1 MDTLICI
8 SHLGWDFVWQRP
20 QHLMKRLSQHYNVIF
35 AEEPITTPNVT
46 VPTLDA
52 LPGKHAPNVTVV
64 RLLQP
69 VQEPYWVGHGH
80 PLTQFNYTTLLRQ
93 FLKTTHVHDPLLWLY
108 TPMASDFVESL
119 PHKLLIV
126 DVMDQLSAFKGA
138 PRELIDREKGLLRQA
153 NLVFTGGASLYRDKL
168 PLNEN
173 TYLFPSGVEIDHY
186 APAANR
192 SAFPRPADLAGI
204 EGPILGFFGVIDERM
219 DLVLIDHIA
228 RACPN
233 WHLVM
238 LGPVA
243 KISPEDLPQSPN
255 IHYLGGKSYDELPAY
270 LAHFDVALM
279 PFALNEATRYI
290 SPTKTLEYMAA
301 HKPIVSTPVHD
312 VVELYG
318 GVVRIADTPEAFVQ
332 QVSAALDEKASTRRA
347 KEDDLLKRNTWD
359 SITNRMHQ
367 LISEE
372 LARGTQLVGSAAEAT
387 V

>member
-1 MDTLICI
+1 MDTLVCM

-20 QHLMKRLSQHYNVIF
+20 QHLMKRLSQHYHVIF
-35 AEEPITTPNVT
+35 AEEPLTTPNVT

-52 LPGKHAPNVTVV
+52 LPGKHAPNVTVA

-69 VQEPYWVGHGH
+69 VKESYWVGHGH

-93 FLKTTHVHDPLLWLY
+93 FLKTAHVHDPLLWLY
-108 TPMASDFVESL
+108 TPMASEFVDAI

-138 PRELIDREKGLLRQA
+138 PRELIDREKALLRQA
-153 NLVFTGGASLYRDKL
+153 DLVFTGGASLYRDKL

-186 APAANR
+186 APATNR
-192 SAFPRPADLAGI
+192 AAFPRPADLEGMD
-204 EGPILGFFGVIDERM
+204 GPILGFFGVIDERM
-219 DLVLIDHIA
+219 DLALVDYVA
-228 RACPN
+228 RAHPD

-243 KISPEDLPQSPN
+243 KISPEDLPHAPN
-255 IHYLGGKSYDELPAY
+255 IHYPGGKSYDELPAY

-301 HKPIVSTPVHD
+301 HKPIVSTSVHD

-318 GVVRIADTPEAFVQ
+318 KVVRIGDTPEAFVQ
-332 QVSAALDEKASTRRA
+332 QISAVLNEKASARRA

-359 SITNRMHQ
+359 SIANRMRQ
-367 LISEE
+367 LISAE
-372 LARGTQLVGSAAEAT
+372 LARGTQTVSSAAEAT
-387 V
+387 I